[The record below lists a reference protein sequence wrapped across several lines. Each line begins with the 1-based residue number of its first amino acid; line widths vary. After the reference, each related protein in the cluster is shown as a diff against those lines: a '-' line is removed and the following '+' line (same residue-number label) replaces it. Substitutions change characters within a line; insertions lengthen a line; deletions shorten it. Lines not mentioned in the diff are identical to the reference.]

1 MNTNRDA
8 SLDIIKGL
16 ALIFMI
22 IQHLSVWLW
31 DASWSK
37 SASLVAAHPVYFAL
51 TSLSAVSA
59 PLFIFAAGIGA
70 AFLARKSGSNRAFL
84 FRGAVLLLIGYC
96 MNFTITSWWG
106 PGSWYVLHLIGFSLL
121 TMPLLRRM
129 NRTTHIILIT
139 AALVAAAIL
148 QSLLNTP
155 LAYGNDRM
163 ADMSLSL
170 APLRLAFVEGHFP
183 VLPWI
188 AFFIA
193 GYVCGEFISAQR
205 IRPMLLWGIG
215 LVIAG
220 AGIAAA
226 GILLPSLYQGT
237 WLMHIFAFSPGFYPL
252 LPAVALMLLGGAML
266 ITLLVRFISDAAR
279 ATACNPLAGIGR
291 ISLTVFISHAYIKQ
305 LVYATGHNQRYS
317 ETVTIA
323 LTALLILIYI
333 LLERLWR
340 SSGYRFGAEW
350 LLRRMR

>member
-70 AFLARKSGSNRAFL
+70 YLLSSKAGSNRASL
-84 FRGAVLLLIGYC
+84 YRGAVLLLIGYC
-96 MNFTITSWWG
+96 MNLTITSWWG

-121 TMPLLRRM
+121 TVPLLRRM
-129 NRTTHIILIT
+129 SRTAHITLIT
-139 AALVAAAIL
+139 AALVAAVAL
-148 QSLLNTP
+148 QSLLSTP

-163 ADMSLSL
+163 ADMSLTL
-170 APLRLAFVEGHFP
+170 APLRFAFVEGHFP
-183 VLPWI
+183 VFPWI
-188 AFFIA
+188 AFYIA
-193 GYVCGEFISAQR
+193 GYVCAEFITARRFR
-205 IRPMLLWGIG
+205 ILLVSGFG
-215 LVIAG
+215 LVITG
-220 AGIAAA
+220 GGIAAA
-226 GILLPSLYQGT
+226 GILVPSLRQGA
-237 WLMHIFAFSPGFYPL
+237 WLEHLFSFRPGFYPL

-266 ITLLVRFISDAAR
+266 ITLLIRFISDAVR

-323 LTALLILIYI
+323 LTSLLILLYI

-340 SSGYRFGAEW
+340 SGGYRFGAEW
-350 LLRRMR
+350 LLRRVK